1 MNLKKKL
8 KKQINSYMKIN
19 LKPSKKQL
27 NSNQEWMIVSLWDS
41 EEKIPFQIESNQTP
55 EEAAL
60 FELGYRIQKIKK

>member
-1 MNLKKKL
+1 
-8 KKQINSYMKIN
+8 MKIN